1 MTYKKNIVLLGMM
14 GVGKSAIGKI
24 ISKKI
29 NMDFFDID
37 KIIEN
42 SYKLKIKDIFKIKGE
57 NFFRNLEENKTLNIL
72 EKKNSVISLG
82 GGAFINK
89 KIRHKVLVNAKSFW
103 LNIAIEEIK
112 KRLKNNKNR
121 PLINL
126 YGVNSVEKIIN
137 ERKNFYSQANYQIN
151 CDKLSLNQISNK
163 IIKLYENNKVKN

>member
-57 NFFRNLEENKTLNIL
+57 SFFRNLEAA
-72 EKKNSVISLG
+72 S
-82 GGAFINK
+82 
-89 KIRHKVLVNAKSFW
+89 
-103 LNIAIEEIK
+103 
-112 KRLKNNKNR
+112 
-121 PLINL
+121 
-126 YGVNSVEKIIN
+126 
-137 ERKNFYSQANYQIN
+137 
-151 CDKLSLNQISNK
+151 
-163 IIKLYENNKVKN
+163 